1 MIESCAILSTQ
12 KEKKTHSSFAPTFK
26 LPYFFSY
33 RAPPALSNASP
44 LNPAS
49 LQSLTTQTHTDT
61 RAHKHTRPSLLR
73 NMRAVSNSQAG
84 KAALDSNLDLAGLG
98 YFYFAKSQRGGRK
111 RGGEEGR
118 RQKQVCMF
126 VSILV
131 QMSEKD
137 R

>member
-1 MIESCAILSTQ
+1 MQFCPHKKKKKLTLHLLLLSNCPI
-12 KEKKTHSSFAPTFK
+12 SFLTEP
-26 LPYFFSY
+26 
-33 RAPPALSNASP
+33 PPALSNASP